1 MKIIREDKEK
11 SFETKL
17 IFQDGNEANEIM
29 VYTWEADTIETAIKS
44 MPWKKIKDYKKV
56 KGIKTIKEE

>member
-11 SFETKL
+11 TFETKL

-29 VYTWEADTIETAIKS
+29 VYTWEAHTIETALKS
-44 MPWKKIKDYKKV
+44 MSWKKIKDYKKV
-56 KGIKTIKEE
+56 KGIKTIKQE

>member
-29 VYTWEADTIETAIKS
+29 VYTWEADGIEEAISS
-44 MPWKKIKDYKKV
+44 MSWEQIKAYKNID
-56 KGIKTIKEE
+56 GIKTIKEE

>member
-1 MKIIREDKEK
+1 
-11 SFETKL
+11 
-17 IFQDGNEANEIM
+17 M

-56 KGIKTIKEE
+56 KGIKTIIEE